1 MKESFSTQLPLS
13 LSAEGT
19 YGLLFA
25 RVAGMVRHPW
35 NRLFAWIIDWLA
47 ILVWV
52 AVVAAVGIPLYLVG
66 LIGTMPLLWLNLVAA
81 VLLVVPVT
89 LVLAKFES
97 GAKEGSLGKRA
108 RRLKVVSARTGA
120 RLSFQQAIARNA
132 LKIALPWTIGH
143 AAVYEIVTSSG
154 NGVVP
159 ISVWILTAIAYVLPI
174 TYVVSLFFGTGRTPY
189 DRLCRS
195 IVVTAPTDR

>member
-1 MKESFSTQLPLS
+1 MVPITGSYAF
-13 LSAEGT
+13 
-19 YGLLFA
+19 LFG

-35 NRLFAWIIDWLA
+35 NRLLAWVVDWLA

-52 AVVAAVGIPLYLVG
+52 AVVAAVGIPLYLMG
-66 LIGTMPLLWLNLVAA
+66 IIGTMPLLGLNLVAA
-81 VLLVVPVT
+81 VVLVVPVT
-89 LVLAKFES
+89 LVLARLES
-97 GAKEGSLGKRA
+97 GAKEGSLGKRT

-120 RLSFQQAIARNA
+120 RVSFQQAIARNT

-154 NGVVP
+154 IGVVP
-159 ISVWILTAIAYVLPI
+159 ISVWALTVTAYILPI
-174 TYVVSLFFGTGRTPY
+174 VYVVSLFIGTGRTPY

-195 IVVTAPTDR
+195 IVVAAPNDR